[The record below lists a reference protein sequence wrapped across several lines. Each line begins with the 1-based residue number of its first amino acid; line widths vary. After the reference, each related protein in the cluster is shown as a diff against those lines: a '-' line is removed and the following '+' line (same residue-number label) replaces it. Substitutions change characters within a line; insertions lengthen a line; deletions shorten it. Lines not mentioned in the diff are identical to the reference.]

1 MSFASDLKKD
11 IVNYDFLDASL
22 KAELYGILKLKSELT
37 ISSNKLSIMIKTTS
51 LNLSRRIIYI
61 IKKLYHIDIEIISK
75 ARMNLDKK
83 NVYILIIKDKF
94 LQLWS

>member
-11 IVNYDFLDASL
+11 IVNYDFDDNAL

-37 ISSNKLSIMIKTTS
+37 ISSNQFNISIRTTS

-61 IKKLYHIDIEIISK
+61 IKKIYHIDIEILSK
-75 ARMNLDKK
+75 KES
-83 NVYILIIKDKF
+83 I
-94 LQLWS
+94 

>member
-61 IKKLYHIDIEIISK
+61 ITIIFQDNFQK
-75 ARMNLDKK
+75 R
-83 NVYILIIKDKF
+83 
-94 LQLWS
+94 

>member
-11 IVNYDFLDASL
+11 IVNYDFDDNAL

-37 ISSNKLSIMIKTTS
+37 ISSNQFNISIRTTS

-61 IKKLYHIDIEIISK
+61 IKRDLVFYCITHTVSSCQFSYPSLAIVI
-75 ARMNLDKK
+75 
-83 NVYILIIKDKF
+83 
-94 LQLWS
+94 